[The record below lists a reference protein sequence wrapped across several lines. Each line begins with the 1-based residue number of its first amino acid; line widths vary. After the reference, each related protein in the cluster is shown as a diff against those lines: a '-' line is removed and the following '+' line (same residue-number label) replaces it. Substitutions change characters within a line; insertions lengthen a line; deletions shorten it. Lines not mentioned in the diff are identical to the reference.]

1 MQQDTGS
8 FRETMTTKILLVED
22 EVIVAMGLERSLRL
36 FGYEVIGIATS
47 GEEAID
53 LALKKNPDVILMDI
67 HIEGNIDGIEAAEEI
82 GKHSTIPVI
91 YLTAYTNDET
101 LARAIKTNP
110 YGYLNKPVKPREI
123 YTTIETML
131 HKHRAVEAE
140 RELRKSEDRYQQ
152 LFSTM
157 TNGFALH
164 KIICDADGNAVDFQ
178 YLEVNPAYEKL
189 YGMTSAE
196 LVGHTVLEVRPH
208 DPKDAIERCGAIVST
223 GKPDEFEV
231 YVEDVEKY
239 FDIYAFS
246 PDKIY
251 FASIVTDITDIVQLR
266 NDQKENLEQIEK
278 NLEQLAILNDE
289 IRNPLALIVGLT
301 DLQGGEYRDQIL
313 EQADVIDKLIN
324 RLDQRWLES
333 SKIHEFLRTHMGF
346 YNV

>member
-1 MQQDTGS
+1 
-8 FRETMTTKILLVED
+8 MTTRILIVED

-47 GEEAID
+47 GEEAITI
-53 LALKKNPDVILMDI
+53 ALDKNPDVILMDI
-67 HIEGNIDGIEAAEEI
+67 HLEGKVDGIEAADEI
-82 GKHSTIPVI
+82 GKHSNIPVI

-131 HKHRAVEAE
+131 HKYRALEAE
-140 RELRKSEDRYQQ
+140 RELRVSEDRYQQ

-164 KIICDADGNAVDFQ
+164 RIIRDKDGKAVDFQ
-178 YLEVNPAYEKL
+178 FLEVNPAYEKL
-189 YGMTSAE
+189 VGMTSAE
-196 LVGHTVLEVRPH
+196 LVGHTALEVMPH
-208 DPKDAIERCGAIVST
+208 YPKDAIERCGEIVTT
-223 GKPDEFEV
+223 GEPDEFEI
-231 YVEDVEKY
+231 YAEDVGKY

-246 PDKIY
+246 PDKIF
-251 FASIVTDITDIVQLR
+251 FASMITDITSMVQLR
-266 NDQKENLEQIEK
+266 KDQKENLEQIEK

-333 SKIHEFLRTHMGF
+333 SKIHEFLRTHMQF
-346 YNV
+346 YGD

>member
-1 MQQDTGS
+1 MKGS
-8 FRETMTTKILLVED
+8 FRKNMTTRILIVED

-47 GEEAID
+47 GEEAITI
-53 LALKKNPDVILMDI
+53 ALDKNPDVILMDI
-67 HIEGNIDGIEAAEEI
+67 HLEGKVDGIEAADEI
-82 GKHSTIPVI
+82 GKHAKIPVI

-131 HKHRAVEAE
+131 HKHRALEAE
-140 RELRKSEDRYQQ
+140 RELRVSEDRYQQ

-164 KIICDADGNAVDFQ
+164 KIILDTDGKAVDFQ

-189 YGMTSAE
+189 VGRSSAE
-196 LVGHTVLEVRPH
+196 LVGHTVLEVMPH
-208 DPKDAIERCGAIVST
+208 YPKDAIERCGTTVST
-223 GKPDEFEV
+223 GEPDQFEI
-231 YVEDVEKY
+231 YVKDVGKY

-246 PDKIY
+246 PDKIF
-251 FASIVTDITDIVQLR
+251 FASMVTDITDIVQLR
-266 NDQKENLEQIEK
+266 KDQKENLEQIEK

-289 IRNPLALIVGLT
+289 IRNPLALIVGLA
-301 DLQGGEYRDQIL
+301 DLQGGEYLDQIL
-313 EQADVIDKLIN
+313 EQADVINKLIN

-333 SKIHEFLRTHMGF
+333 SKIHEFLRTHMNF
-346 YNV
+346 YSD